1 MEYLRNQSLILMPG
15 LDGTGLSFEPFLKFI
30 PDNVKITIIRYPTD
44 KLLSFEETVECAA
57 AQVAPGQPGIV
68 IAESF
73 SGPVAV
79 EMIASG
85 RVAAKALVLC
95 ATFAK
100 SPHPIIWSVIRFLRL
115 PMLIRP
121 EMPALFFKMILG
133 DNKLIASLVPLW
145 KKVHADVPAL
155 VMNHR
160 LELINRVD
168 VTKSLTKLSLPCL
181 YLQATDDRVVSS
193 ASLTDFKR
201 CIPHLVI
208 QRIKTP
214 HFILQAAPR
223 DCLEAIEQ
231 FMSLTNQ
238 GKSRV

>member
-1 MEYLRNQSLILMPG
+1 MGYLRDQSLILMPG

-30 PDNVKITIIRYPTD
+30 PDDDHITVIRYPTD

-57 AQVAPGQPGIV
+57 AQIPPGPPPIV

-79 EMIASG
+79 QMIASG
-85 RVAAKALVLC
+85 RIAAKALVLC

-100 SPHPIIWSVIRFLRL
+100 SPHPIIWSVMRFLRL
-115 PMLIRP
+115 PMLIAP
-121 EMPALFFKMILG
+121 EMPSLFFKIIMG
-133 DNKLIASLVPLW
+133 DKKLVASLAPLW
-145 KKVHADVPAL
+145 KKVHADVPAR

-160 LELINRVD
+160 LGLINLVD
-168 VTKSLTKLSLPCL
+168 VIKSLTTLSLPCL

-193 ASLTDFKR
+193 SSLTDFKR
-201 CIPHLVI
+201 YIPHLVI
-208 QRIKTP
+208 KRIKAP

-223 DCLEAIEQ
+223 ACLEAIEQ
-231 FMSLTNQ
+231 FMSLTDQ
-238 GKSRV
+238 RK